1 MKKREAPTAQTE
13 STVTTIRHRFS
24 ILNGDKK
31 ERKEEE
37 REEVKKNLLR
47 WRKKKPRSRDK
58 GTTLAKNSTQDSTI
72 VAL

>member
-37 REEVKKNLLR
+37 REEVKKKPPQMEE
-47 WRKKKPRSRDK
+47 KKTSVE
-58 GTTLAKNSTQDSTI
+58 G
-72 VAL
+72 